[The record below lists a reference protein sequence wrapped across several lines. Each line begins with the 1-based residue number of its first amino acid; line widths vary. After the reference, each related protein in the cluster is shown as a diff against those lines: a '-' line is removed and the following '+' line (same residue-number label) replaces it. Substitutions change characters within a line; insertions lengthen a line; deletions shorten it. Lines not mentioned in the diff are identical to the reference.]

1 MKRKKFEWTGRL
13 ILIIFSLILVLSLIF
28 FITKQTHKNTTE
40 QLLTEYMNYINKHEY
55 EKMYKMISKEH
66 SSNISMEEFVKRNKN
81 IYEGLETKDLSIKI
95 LNEKSNGKE
104 ISYLTSFNT
113 LAGEVKFQNEVN
125 FIKEKFEYKLVWK
138 DSIIFPQLE
147 STDKVR
153 IDTVEAERGQILD
166 RNGKVLAGK
175 GVASSVGLV
184 PGKIQDKENTIIK
197 LAELLEVDID
207 VIKNKLSAEWV
218 KDDSFV
224 PIKTIPKVSELE
236 LMKINPDE
244 NLVKLKEN
252 QEELLSIPGVMIND
266 IEVRDYPLKEA
277 ASHLVGYIQKVTAED
292 LEENKGK
299 GYDSNSVI
307 GRSGIESLYEDK
319 LKGQN
324 GCMIYIED
332 EFGNRKDIIVDKP
345 VQNGEDIQLTID
357 AELQKVLYEQFKDDK
372 SCSVAMNQYT
382 GEVLALVSTPS
393 FNSNDFVM
401 GMSDKLWKSLNED
414 ERQPLYNRFR
424 QVWCPG
430 STFKPVTAVIG
441 LDTGILD
448 PVEDYGN
455 EGLSWQKD
463 SSWGDYYVTTLH
475 ETEPATLEN
484 AMIYSDNIYFAKVAL
499 KLGENNLTS
508 FLEKLGFNKEIP
520 FDIKM
525 SISQY
530 SNTEGIKSEIQL
542 ADSGYGQGQILIN
555 PLHLA
560 SIYSAFSND
569 GNIIEPTLL
578 YNPNYNPNIWMPEVI
593 QKESIHTVLETTDK
607 GWIIWE
613 KALSRNQEMDMHVFY
628 RILPLDEQCR
638 ELGNKCITP
647 VSYFCNNLFLVDWNQ
662 NSLENIEFND
672 LFEFLYT
679 MKYGEKI
686 DEKKYASGIPK
697 VEFEEVVTTYFDIS
711 IETLEIYAQYDDVKG
726 VYPWEA
732 IGPWNRIQQFQ
743 PFPEVVNCIEN
754 EDGSLTLTVE
764 AVFQEEG
771 TDCSFR
777 HEVTIR
783 EEGDK
788 WIYLGNCIEREGAY
802 KIPEYKP
809 RRDF

>member
-252 QEELLSIPGVMIND
+252 QEELLSIPGVMIHD
-266 IEVRDYPLKEA
+266 IEVRDYPLTEA

-292 LEENKGK
+292 LAENKGK

-393 FNSNDFVM
+393 FN
-401 GMSDKLWKSLNED
+401 LNED
-414 ERQPLYNRFR
+414 ARQPLYNRFR

-593 QKESIHTVLETTDK
+593 QKESIHTVLETMKKVISEPTATGYGLHREEYTLAGK
-607 GWIIWE
+607 TGTAEI
-613 KALSRNQEMDMHVFY
+613 KLSKEDATGT
-628 RILPLDEQCR
+628 
-638 ELGNKCITP
+638 ELGWMAVFTTDP
-647 VSYFCNNLFLVDWNQ
+647 
-662 NSLENIEFND
+662 NIENPI
-672 LFEFLYT
+672 LLIS
-679 MKYGEKI
+679 M
-686 DEKKYASGIPK
+686 
-697 VEFEEVVTTYFDIS
+697 VE
-711 IETLEIYAQYDDVKG
+711 DVKN
-726 VYPWEA
+726 
-732 IGPWNRIQQFQ
+732 IGGSGY
-743 PFPEVVNCIEN
+743 VV
-754 EDGSLTLTVE
+754 
-764 AVFQEEG
+764 QK
-771 TDCSFR
+771 
-777 HEVTIR
+777 
-783 EEGDK
+783 DK
-788 WIYLGNCIEREGAY
+788 RVLDQYLR
-802 KIPEYKP
+802 
-809 RRDF
+809 

>member
-1 MKRKKFEWTGRL
+1 MEDVKWMFRKCGFP
-13 ILIIFSLILVLSLIF
+13 ILIFLFVVIVGTVCWEKLKTEKPQNVAEEVWEPPVEIENSEEVSVEETDTESSMESVYWFVPQSEECLITDEEKKELQSMVLSAA
-28 FITKQTHKNTTE
+28 E
-40 QLLTEYMNYINKHEY
+40 SVSE
-55 EKMYKMISKEH
+55 
-66 SSNISMEEFVKRNKN
+66 
-81 IYEGLETKDLSIKI
+81 IY
-95 LNEKSNGKE
+95 
-104 ISYLTSFNT
+104 
-113 LAGEVKFQNEVN
+113 
-125 FIKEKFEYKLVWK
+125 
-138 DSIIFPQLE
+138 
-147 STDKVR
+147 
-153 IDTVEAERGQILD
+153 
-166 RNGKVLAGK
+166 
-175 GVASSVGLV
+175 
-184 PGKIQDKENTIIK
+184 
-197 LAELLEVDID
+197 VDI
-207 VIKNKLSAEWV
+207 VISDAPNYS
-218 KDDSFV
+218 SG
-224 PIKTIPKVSELE
+224 I
-236 LMKINPDE
+236 
-244 NLVKLKEN
+244 
-252 QEELLSIPGVMIND
+252 
-266 IEVRDYPLKEA
+266 
-277 ASHLVGYIQKVTAED
+277 
-292 LEENKGK
+292 
-299 GYDSNSVI
+299 SVI

-542 ADSGYGQGQILIN
+542 SDSGYGQGQILIN

-593 QKESIHTVLETTDK
+593 QKESIHTVLETMKKVISEPTATGYGLHREEYTLAGK
-607 GWIIWE
+607 TGTAEI
-613 KALSRNQEMDMHVFY
+613 KLSKEDATGT
-628 RILPLDEQCR
+628 
-638 ELGNKCITP
+638 ELGWMAVFTTDP
-647 VSYFCNNLFLVDWNQ
+647 
-662 NSLENIEFND
+662 NIENPI
-672 LFEFLYT
+672 LLIS
-679 MKYGEKI
+679 M
-686 DEKKYASGIPK
+686 
-697 VEFEEVVTTYFDIS
+697 VE
-711 IETLEIYAQYDDVKG
+711 DVKNLG
-726 VYPWEA
+726 GSGY
-732 IGPWNRIQQFQ
+732 
-743 PFPEVVNCIEN
+743 VV
-754 EDGSLTLTVE
+754 
-764 AVFQEEG
+764 QK
-771 TDCSFR
+771 
-777 HEVTIR
+777 
-783 EEGDK
+783 DK
-788 WIYLGNCIEREGAY
+788 RVLDQYLR
-802 KIPEYKP
+802 
-809 RRDF
+809 

>member
-1 MKRKKFEWTGRL
+1 MKPYSLLMHELGEKQQQLKQQNLQHRLLVKAIKLKLWKWDLKRKEIIWDGDLERDEQGVTVVNADEHLSHVLPEYRKRIYEAIDGLEKGCSKLIDEEFLYQNADNTLSWRNIYGAVYEYDEDGKPA
-13 ILIIFSLILVLSLIF
+13 ILIGGTQIIDERKKLESDLRKAKDKAEEANRLKTAFLANMSHEIRTPLNAIVGFS
-28 FITKQTHKNTTE
+28 E
-40 QLLTEYMNYINKHEY
+40 LLTETDDAE
-55 EKMYKMISKEH
+55 
-66 SSNISMEEFVKRNKN
+66 
-81 IYEGLETKDLSIKI
+81 
-95 LNEKSNGKE
+95 
-104 ISYLTSFNT
+104 
-113 LAGEVKFQNEVN
+113 
-125 FIKEKFEYKLVWK
+125 EKFEYKLVWK

-593 QKESIHTVLETTDK
+593 QKESIHTVLETMKKVISEPTATGYGLHREEYTLAGK
-607 GWIIWE
+607 TGTAEI
-613 KALSRNQEMDMHVFY
+613 KLSKEDATGT
-628 RILPLDEQCR
+628 
-638 ELGNKCITP
+638 ELGWMAVFTTDP
-647 VSYFCNNLFLVDWNQ
+647 
-662 NSLENIEFND
+662 NIENPI
-672 LFEFLYT
+672 LLIS
-679 MKYGEKI
+679 M
-686 DEKKYASGIPK
+686 
-697 VEFEEVVTTYFDIS
+697 VE
-711 IETLEIYAQYDDVKG
+711 DVKN
-726 VYPWEA
+726 
-732 IGPWNRIQQFQ
+732 IGGSGY
-743 PFPEVVNCIEN
+743 VV
-754 EDGSLTLTVE
+754 
-764 AVFQEEG
+764 QK
-771 TDCSFR
+771 
-777 HEVTIR
+777 
-783 EEGDK
+783 DK
-788 WIYLGNCIEREGAY
+788 RVLDQYLR
-802 KIPEYKP
+802 
-809 RRDF
+809 